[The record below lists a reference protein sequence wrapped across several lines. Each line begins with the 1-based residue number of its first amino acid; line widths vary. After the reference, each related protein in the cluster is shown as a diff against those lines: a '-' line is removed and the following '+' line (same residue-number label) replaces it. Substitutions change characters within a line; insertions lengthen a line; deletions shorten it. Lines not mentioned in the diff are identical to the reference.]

1 MSAQQIQS
9 NMRELKAI
17 NSEIKRI
24 RSELKVFVNK
34 KKQIESVIKE
44 YLYRN
49 EQPGIKYQDLVVL
62 ASEKKQRQ
70 RKTKEERNQEI
81 ASILESYGV
90 RNTED
95 ALLDISDALRGKET
109 ITLGLK
115 IKEQNNNILEM

>member
-17 NSEIKRI
+17 NSEIKRL

-70 RKTKEERNQEI
+70 RKTKE
-81 ASILESYGV
+81 
-90 RNTED
+90 
-95 ALLDISDALRGKET
+95 
-109 ITLGLK
+109 
-115 IKEQNNNILEM
+115 

>member
-17 NSEIKRI
+17 NSEIKRL

-34 KKQIESVIKE
+34 KKQIESAIKE

-81 ASILESYGV
+81 ANILESYGV

>member
-17 NSEIKRI
+17 NSEIKRL

>member
-9 NMRELKAI
+9 NMRELKAV
-17 NSEIKRI
+17 NTELKRL
-24 RSELKVFVNK
+24 RSELKVFTNK
-34 KKQIESVIKE
+34 KKQIETNIKE

-49 EQPGIKYQDLVVL
+49 EQPGIKYQYIVVL
-62 ASEKKQRQ
+62 ASEKKKRE
-70 RKTKEERNQEI
+70 RKTKEERNQDI

-90 RNTED
+90 RNTQD

-115 IKEQNNNILEM
+115 IKEQNNNLFEM